1 MKLFSQPMDLC
12 LRRQVCEEQDG
23 LAAGSILRDFRAHEV
38 APGPIAADHNH
49 LRALFGKQQSS
60 RQPEAACCSRDE
72 DHASRPDACTS
83 ASLSMSASPI
93 ASLVLK

>member
-23 LAAGSILRDFRAHEV
+23 LAAGGILRDFRAHEV
-38 APGPIAADHNH
+38 APGPIAANHNH
-49 LRALFGKQQSS
+49 LRALFRKQQSS

-72 DHASRPDACTS
+72 DGLPAHRYPVY
-83 ASLSMSASPI
+83 L
-93 ASLVLK
+93 